1 MTSQSQFGLVWSN
14 YINSFCFILFSSFW
28 VDLLALR
35 YQSIWTI
42 RSNPE
47 QLLISSLLLHAFEE
61 RRQRFVD
68 FLLQCDLHHHGTALS
83 HALLSFIEL
92 LSITMQWLILSLKLR
107 FVNLD
112 DMTSWSFLIIAAL
125 AGLLRQRHFQTCY
138 DHYQNTSYFD
148 ILSKAAIQTKFPNAL
163 LEVLQACFFI
173 SLLSVPIST
182 DSMAVARCLIRL
194 DLIDIYHR
202 LI

>member
-68 FLLQCDLHHHGTALS
+68 FLLQCNLHHHGTALL

-138 DHYQNTSYFD
+138 DHCQNTSYFD
-148 ILSKAAIQTKFPNAL
+148 ILSKAAI
-163 LEVLQACFFI
+163 
-173 SLLSVPIST
+173 
-182 DSMAVARCLIRL
+182 
-194 DLIDIYHR
+194 
-202 LI
+202 

>member
-1 MTSQSQFGLVWSN
+1 MQFASPWNSAFTCFTQFHRTPIDNNAMTN
-14 YINSFCFILFSSFW
+14 FI
-28 VDLLALR
+28 
-35 YQSIWTI
+35 I
-42 RSNPE
+42 
-47 QLLISSLLLHAFEE
+47 
-61 RRQRFVD
+61 
-68 FLLQCDLHHHGTALS
+68 
-83 HALLSFIEL
+83 
-92 LSITMQWLILSLKLR
+92 KR

-138 DHYQNTSYFD
+138 DHCQNTSYFD

-163 LEVLQACFFI
+163 LEILQACFFI